1 MSVFHLARW
10 HLMSEVSQDWQ
21 MYILAVI
28 FELLSD
34 FKGSHTNTHGHHTLL
49 DSSFLLYGVIMSFS
63 VIPLNTNTHTQ
74 ALSSPS
80 HVLLIETVAPRWLGA
95 VTALCLVGSC
105 RHLEPHMFEDYVE
118 TKPAL

>member
-1 MSVFHLARW
+1 
-10 HLMSEVSQDWQ
+10 MSEVSQDWQ

-28 FELLSD
+28 VELLSD
-34 FKGSHTNTHGHHTLL
+34 FKG
-49 DSSFLLYGVIMSFS
+49 
-63 VIPLNTNTHTQ
+63 THTHTDIIPSLTLFLFVFGGFHVCLSHSSEHKHTR

-80 HVLLIETVAPRWLGA
+80 HLFLIETVTSRWLGA

-105 RHLEPHMFEDYVE
+105 RRLEPRRFEDCVE